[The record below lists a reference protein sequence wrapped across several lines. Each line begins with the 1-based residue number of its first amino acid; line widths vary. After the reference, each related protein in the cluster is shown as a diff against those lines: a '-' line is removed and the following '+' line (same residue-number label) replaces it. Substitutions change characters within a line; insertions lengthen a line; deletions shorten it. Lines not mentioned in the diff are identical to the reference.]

1 MLALVAQIMRTL
13 IGIVDVEPKREIC
26 RFSMAVSNL
35 LCIAIE
41 IHIPPLRERGE
52 DVILLAEHFL
62 KRYSHKYK
70 KNIQGLTKEAQQ
82 KLMRYQ
88 WPGNVRELQH
98 AIERAVILSQ
108 FVWLRPEDFML
119 TPQTEKKSEL
129 GEILNLEEL
138 ELRAIKKALKRC
150 EGNVSEAADL
160 LGITRYALYRK
171 MAKNK
176 L

>member
-1 MLALVAQIMRTL
+1 M
-13 IGIVDVEPKREIC
+13 
-26 RFSMAVSNL
+26 
-35 LCIAIE
+35 
-41 IHIPPLRERGE
+41 
-52 DVILLAEHFL
+52 
-62 KRYSHKYK
+62 
-70 KNIQGLTKEAQQ
+70 TKEAQH

>member
-1 MLALVAQIMRTL
+1 MRYCLVRRN
-13 IGIVDVEPKREIC
+13 VSIC
-26 RFSMAVSNL
+26 NL
-35 LCIAIE
+35 
-41 IHIPPLRERGE
+41 PPLRERGG

-108 FVWLRPEDFML
+108 YVWLRPEDFML
-119 TPQTEKKSEL
+119 TPQSEKKSEL

>member
-1 MLALVAQIMRTL
+1 M
-13 IGIVDVEPKREIC
+13 
-26 RFSMAVSNL
+26 
-35 LCIAIE
+35 
-41 IHIPPLRERGE
+41 
-52 DVILLAEHFL
+52 
-62 KRYSHKYK
+62 
-70 KNIQGLTKEAQQ
+70 TKEAQQ

-108 FVWLRPEDFML
+108 YVWLRPEDFML
-119 TPQTEKKSEL
+119 TPQSEKKSEL

>member
-1 MLALVAQIMRTL
+1 M
-13 IGIVDVEPKREIC
+13 
-26 RFSMAVSNL
+26 
-35 LCIAIE
+35 
-41 IHIPPLRERGE
+41 
-52 DVILLAEHFL
+52 
-62 KRYSHKYK
+62 
-70 KNIQGLTKEAQQ
+70 TKEAQQ

>member
-1 MLALVAQIMRTL
+1 
-13 IGIVDVEPKREIC
+13 
-26 RFSMAVSNL
+26 
-35 LCIAIE
+35 
-41 IHIPPLRERGE
+41 
-52 DVILLAEHFL
+52 
-62 KRYSHKYK
+62 
-70 KNIQGLTKEAQQ
+70 
-82 KLMRYQ
+82 MRYQ

-150 EGNVSEAADL
+150 EGNVSEAAEL